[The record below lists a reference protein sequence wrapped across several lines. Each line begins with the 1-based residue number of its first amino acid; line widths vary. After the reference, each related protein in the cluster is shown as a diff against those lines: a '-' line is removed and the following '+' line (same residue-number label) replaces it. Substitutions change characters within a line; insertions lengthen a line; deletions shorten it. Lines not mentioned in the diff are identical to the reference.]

1 MFGTVGCSARRA
13 SDHWIRIDCGV
24 RACGT
29 RGTVHWD
36 NWLILDLSCIW
47 TSEWFPQRGGV
58 RFGNRALRALRGSF
72 RTYIGTKI
80 YIHNMY
86 WYFDIVAMF
95 SKCFLVIEFCIV
107 SVHQIYTKVHTSFF
121 GTLVRNVQYSR
132 KFAYLL
138 PSRSRNVQL
147 AERTWIVLIT
157 IIKGMIL
164 TEVYNHFGFQ
174 DSFIFYAWWM

>member
-1 MFGTVGCSARRA
+1 MQDAGFMNYYHGSSLWSFSKGGMDWWRRLPGLLVVA
-13 SDHWIRIDCGV
+13 SPP
-24 RACGT
+24 T
-29 RGTVHWD
+29 
-36 NWLILDLSCIW
+36 L
-47 TSEWFPQRGGV
+47 

-107 SVHQIYTKVHTSFF
+107 SVHQICTKIHIFF
-121 GTLVRNVQYSR
+121 IDTLVRNVQYSR
-132 KFAYLL
+132 KFVCLL

-147 AERTWIVLIT
+147 GERKWIILIS
-157 IIKGMIL
+157 IVKGMIL
-164 TEVYNHFGFQ
+164 AEVYSHFGFQ